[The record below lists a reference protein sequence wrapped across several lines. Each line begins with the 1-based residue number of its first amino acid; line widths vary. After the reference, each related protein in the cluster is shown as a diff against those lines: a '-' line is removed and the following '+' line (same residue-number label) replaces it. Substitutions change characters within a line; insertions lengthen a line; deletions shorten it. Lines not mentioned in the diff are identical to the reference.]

1 MDKGTMITLGVAN
14 SGERSFK
21 IDELKLWE
29 FKKMSYFSD
38 SIVFEHDGTFYTMKK
53 VDYNKHF
60 K

>member
-1 MDKGTMITLGVAN
+1 MDKSTMITLGVAN
-14 SGERSFK
+14 GSEKTFK
-21 IDELKLWE
+21 IDEVKLWE

-38 SIVFEHDGTFYTMKK
+38 SIVFQHEDTFYSMKK